1 MGRLL
6 VSRLWTHNSVGQGS
20 ENCKCPRPWLG
31 NGECGREGRK
41 QCEGLVQSFKEL
53 WRTPGSP
60 GGVLGA
66 RGALLRRVQEYKE
79 STELQG
85 EYRITR
91 RVQDYKES
99 AGEYRI
105 TKSMA
110 RRVQDY
116 KDLRAKGLGRPGQ
129 P

>member
-41 QCEGLVQSFKEL
+41 QGEGLVRSFEEL

-66 RGALLRRVQEYKE
+66 RGALLRRVQDYKE
-79 STELQG
+79 STGLQ
-85 EYRITR
+85 
-91 RVQDYKES
+91 
-99 AGEYRI
+99 GEYRI